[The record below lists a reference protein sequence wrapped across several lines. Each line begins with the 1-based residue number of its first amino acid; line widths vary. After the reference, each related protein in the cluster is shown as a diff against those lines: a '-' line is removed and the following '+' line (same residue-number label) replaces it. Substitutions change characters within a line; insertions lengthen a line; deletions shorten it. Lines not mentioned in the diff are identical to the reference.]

1 MNKTLIQEIED
12 LKKKHNAVILAH
24 NYQPDEVQQ
33 LADFSGDSFAL
44 SMQASKTQADV
55 IVFCG
60 VHFMAETA
68 AILSPEKTVLIP
80 DPASG
85 CPMADMI
92 TAAQLN
98 ALKAQHPGAVVITYV
113 NSSAAVKAETDI
125 CCTSSNA
132 MKVAETVEKDKEIIF
147 VPDKYLGTYISGR
160 LGREFILWDGFCPT
174 HIQITKQD
182 ILLQKERHPDA
193 EVLVHPECTP
203 EVTGVADA
211 VRSTEG
217 ICRYAENSDARKFI
231 IGTEIGILYRLRK
244 ENPEKL
250 FFPASEKAVCPNM
263 KRTTIEKILSC
274 LDGLKN
280 PVRVPDDI
288 ANRARA
294 SLTRMLSIS

>member
-244 ENPEKL
+244 ENPGKL